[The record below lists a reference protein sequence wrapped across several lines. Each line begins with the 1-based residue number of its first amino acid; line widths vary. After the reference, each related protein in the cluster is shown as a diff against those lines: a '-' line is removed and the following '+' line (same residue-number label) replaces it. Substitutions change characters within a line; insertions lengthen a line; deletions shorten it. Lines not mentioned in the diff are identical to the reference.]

1 MSPGHVFDLSL
12 IGTIQKGRTEAMST
26 LQAQLQLDV
35 DSPANLVSM
44 QQHIEHAIDRFQLI
58 VIPESA
64 TVYRV
69 SCSSNILS
77 CQLCCLPV
85 L

>member
-1 MSPGHVFDLSL
+1 
-12 IGTIQKGRTEAMST
+12 MST

-44 QQHIEHAIDRFQLI
+44 QKHIEHALDIFQLI
-58 VIPESA
+58 VIPESG

-69 SCSSNILS
+69 SCSSNILPVNFAV
-77 CQLCCLPV
+77 CLCCEICAYV
-85 L
+85 LSMLKQQFCQP

>member
-1 MSPGHVFDLSL
+1 MSPGHVFDSSL

-77 CQLCCLPV
+77 CQLCCLLV